1 LASGLSCPVGFKNA
15 TDGDIQIAI
24 DAIQSASHPH
34 HFLSVTK
41 QGHSAIF
48 QTTGNEDCHVIL
60 RGGKHPNYDMFSV
73 DDTAAML
80 LKAGLPQRI
89 MIDASHA
96 NSRKIPARQIDVIRD
111 IAAQVERGSRSIF
124 GVMIESNLVAGRQ
137 DVVDGQSLTYGQSI
151 TDPCIGWE
159 DTRKALE
166 GLAKANEVRMK
177 SWL

>member
-1 LASGLSCPVGFKNA
+1 
-15 TDGDIQIAI
+15 
-24 DAIQSASHPH
+24 
-34 HFLSVTK
+34 
-41 QGHSAIF
+41 
-48 QTTGNEDCHVIL
+48 
-60 RGGKHPNYDMFSV
+60 MFSV

-80 LKAGLPQRI
+80 VKAGLPQRI